1 MSSIRA
7 DVTSSELPASTPPD
21 SPVSQPHAE
30 KDDVSVPNPAA
41 TERPP
46 AAAAELLLN
55 AVKDVRQIIRL
66 VQCQICSDILQ
77 EPTTLPCGH
86 SICKRCIPQT
96 HVRTNISWPA
106 TASRLQGFICPIP
119 DCEKEHAVGDC
130 ALDVT
135 LNKTLAI
142 VKTTIELERDV
153 TGSAE
158 VSTHIHV
165 QDRWGIAGLSSLEE
179 TEAESRVLK
188 GGRIIATY
196 TLAELGK
203 LDYRSEVTYS
213 SVGAGDDVV
222 EAVDIDVFTRLKE
235 SVRAEMD
242 CQVCYALFLDPM
254 TTTCGH
260 TFCRSCLQR
269 ILDHSHLCPICRR
282 RLSIRAQLDQH
293 SFPSNE
299 RLCKIINGF
308 WADLVAVRTQA
319 HRDEER
325 ANSEGLDTPLFV
337 CTLAFPSMP
346 LFLHVFEPRYRLMI
360 RRAMEGN
367 RTFGMV
373 LHSMPSAR
381 GEPNFKE
388 LGTLLRIVNIEFFPD
403 GRSLLETV
411 GVSRFRVTRHGWL
424 DGYIVANIERLD
436 DISVAEE
443 EAIEASETMRGSG
456 VREFTQQPRLLE
468 LAEREETAQPR
479 SPPPL
484 SLGDLDTMSTRELVD
499 VGVEFVRRMRA
510 QSAPWLTARTLAI
523 YGNCPTDPVAFPW
536 WLASILPVKD
546 EEKYRLLGTSSVRE
560 RLKICCRW
568 IGEWESS
575 RWLAVSS
582 L

>member
-1 MSSIRA
+1 MSS
-7 DVTSSELPASTPPD
+7 LPAHINSTDLPTSAPDDLD
-21 SPVSQPHAE
+21 SPPHTE
-30 KDDVSVPNPAA
+30 NNNSDVPTSHS
-41 TERPP
+41 PP

-66 VQCQICSDILQ
+66 VQCPICSNILR

-86 SICKRCIPQT
+86 SICKGCIPRT
-96 HVRTNISWPA
+96 HRRIGITYPG
-106 TASRLQGFICPIP
+106 TDSRMSGFICPIP
-119 DCEKEHAVGDC
+119 DCEKEHAVEDC

-142 VKTTIELERDV
+142 VKDTIELDRDAA
-153 TGSAE
+153 GSSE
-158 VSTHIHV
+158 VFTHIHI
-165 QDRWGIAGLSSLEE
+165 QDRWGVAGLPSLEE
-179 TEAESRVLK
+179 TEPESRVLN
-188 GGRIIATY
+188 GGRIVATY
-196 TLAELGK
+196 TLAETGK
-203 LDYRSEVTYS
+203 LDYRGEVSYS
-213 SVGAGDDVV
+213 SVGVSDDDV
-222 EAVDIDVFTRLKE
+222 EAVDLRVFARLKE

-282 RLSIRAQLDQH
+282 ELSMQSRLDPQ
-293 SFPSNE
+293 SFPSNK

-319 HRDEER
+319 HRDEGQ
-325 ANSEGLDTPLFV
+325 ANSEGFDIPLFV

-360 RRAMEGN
+360 ERAMEGN

-373 LHSMPSAR
+373 LHSMPAAR

-388 LGTLLRIVNIEFFPD
+388 LGTILRIVNIAFFPD

-411 GVSRFRVTRHGWL
+411 GVSRFRVTRHGWK
-424 DGYIVANIERLD
+424 DGYVVANIERVD

-443 EAIEASETMRGSG
+443 EALEASETMGRNGAPSESG
-456 VREFTQQPRLLE
+456 DLVEEIPSRSPSPGLLE
-468 LAEREETAQPR
+468 
-479 SPPPL
+479 
-484 SLGDLDTMSTRELVD
+484 DLNTVSTRELVD

-510 QSAPWLTARTLAI
+510 QSAFWLTTRTLSI
-523 YGNCPTDPVAFPW
+523 YGNCPTDPVTFPW
-536 WLASILPVKD
+536 WFASILPVKD
-546 EEKYRLLGTSSVRE
+546 EEKYKLLGTSSVRE

-568 IGEWESS
+568 IAEWESS
-575 RWLAVSS
+575 RWLATSS